1 MLEGQIP
8 PGPLSRIEVLKS
20 FPMPPIAATLILLWG
35 LSSGLG
41 FVLLAAYHGRPGR
54 AGSPPD
60 HWPSGTKVPL
70 DKTLPTLLIFVHP
83 RCPCSSAS
91 LAELAEVASRCRGR
105 IAAHLLSFQPDGSDV
120 GWHPPR
126 VGSGASLPGITRWA
140 DRGGREAVRFG
151 VETSGH
157 VLLFEPSGRR
167 LFSGGITISRGHQG
181 GNPGL
186 DELIATIL
194 GGPAGAGTS
203 PVFGCPVLAPGSA
216 RRPEVVP

>member
-1 MLEGQIP
+1 
-8 PGPLSRIEVLKS
+8 VLKRRS
-20 FPMPPIAATLILLWG
+20 ISPVIVLASSVLWG

-54 AGSPPD
+54 DGSPPS

-70 DKTLPTLLIFVHP
+70 DKTFPTLLIFVHP

-91 LAELAEVASRCRGR
+91 LAELVQVATRYRGR
-105 IAAHLLSFQPDGSDV
+105 FAAHLLSFRPDGSDE
-120 GWHPPR
+120 GWDQ
-126 VGSGASLPGITRWA
+126 VQAGTEASLPGITRWA
-140 DRGGREAVRFG
+140 DMGGREAMQFG

-186 DELIATIL
+186 NELIASIL
-194 GGPAGAGTS
+194 GEPSGVGAS
-203 PVFGCPVLAPGSA
+203 PVFGCPVLAPVPA
-216 RRPEVVP
+216 RRSEVVP